1 MDMFILALLL
11 IAAALPP
18 VAVAVVLWPAIDM
31 ID

>member
-18 VAVAVVLWPAIDM
+18 VAVAVVLWPAIGV